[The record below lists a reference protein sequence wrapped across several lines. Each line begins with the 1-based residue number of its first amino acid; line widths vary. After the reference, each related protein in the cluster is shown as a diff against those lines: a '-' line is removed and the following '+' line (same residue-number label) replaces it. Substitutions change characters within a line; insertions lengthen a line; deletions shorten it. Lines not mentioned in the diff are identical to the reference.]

1 LTEKLDLLRLKRF
14 TLGWHP
20 VILFRGDHAMKDFT
34 FFQVTGSYGRKS
46 GLSSL
51 VGEFSKV
58 QTQSTLWIIQSM
70 TGKAML

>member
-1 LTEKLDLLRLKRF
+1 
-14 TLGWHP
+14 
-20 VILFRGDHAMKDFT
+20 MKDFT

-70 TGKAML
+70 TGKAVLGENRTNLPIEVNLCEQQSRQK